1 MYFYDWYM
9 ADVWLIYDW
18 DMTDIWLIYGWY
30 ITGADADSDADTA
43 FNKLIIV
50 VAASNQHK
58 LMSNDR

>member
-1 MYFYDWYM
+1 MYF
-9 ADVWLIYDW
+9 YDW

-30 ITGADADSDADTA
+30 ITGADADTA

-58 LMSNDR
+58 LMSDDR